1 MLCVLLVS
9 VCLRVCC
16 CDCLSVCLS
25 VSQDAVAKTEANI
38 TFGGGALASDLEN
51 LDKNITDDMKKE
63 AVSVATTVH
72 EDASVLW
79 PGKKEDLDDL
89 ERIADFPE
97 IAQSLPPEAVS
108 PAQQFFAVI
117 KWLVGVVWVLLVI
130 LLRANTRKRFDIDAR
145 VSLPPSLSLFPPPPL
160 RTFFSMHSLSLHSRV
175 LPRGCSVFLAC
186 VSIHLVSR
194 LALSLM
200 SLSHA
205 SCACLF
211 RLLLLLQCCNL
222 KVYKDINVEDIV
234 CSVFCAPCVLAQIA
248 THTKAGNLTF

>member
-79 PGKKEDLDDL
+79 PGKNEDLDDL

-117 KWLVGVVWVLLVI
+117 KWLVGVVWVLLVL
-130 LLRANTRKRFDIDAR
+130 LLRANARKRFDIDAR
-145 VSLPPSLSLFPPPPL
+145 VSLPLSVSLSLPPPL
-160 RTFFSMHSLSLHSRV
+160 RTFFSMHSLSLHPRV

-186 VSIHLVSR
+186 KHTPCLSSRAFAHVSLACVMRMSVS
-194 LALSLM
+194 LAPFV
-200 SLSHA
+200 A
-205 SCACLF
+205 V
-211 RLLLLLQCCNL
+211 LQPQGVQGYQCGRH
-222 KVYKDINVEDIV
+222 
-234 CSVFCAPCVLAQIA
+234 CVLGLLCSLRPCANRNA
-248 THTKAGNLTF
+248 HRSR

>member
-1 MLCVLLVS
+1 M
-9 VCLRVCC
+9 
-16 CDCLSVCLS
+16 
-25 VSQDAVAKTEANI
+25 AKTEANI

-72 EDASVLW
+72 EDSSVLW
-79 PGKKEDLDDL
+79 PGKKADLDDL

-108 PAQQFFAVI
+108 PAQQFFAVV

-145 VSLPPSLSLFPPPPL
+145 VSLSPSLSLSLPPPV
-160 RTFFSMHSLSLHSRV
+160 R
-175 LPRGCSVFLAC
+175 PR
-186 VSIHLVSR
+186 VSR
-194 LALSLM
+194 FTLSTLPCPPPWLLG
-200 SLSHA
+200 LSHVCEHTSCLSSRA
-205 SCACLF
+205 FAHVSLACACLS

-222 KVYKDINVEDIV
+222 KVYKDINLEDIV

-248 THTKAGNLTF
+248 THTEAGNLSF

>member
-1 MLCVLLVS
+1 
-9 VCLRVCC
+9 
-16 CDCLSVCLS
+16 

-72 EDASVLW
+72 EDSSVLW

-108 PAQQFFAVI
+108 PAQQFFAVV

-145 VSLPPSLSLFPPPPL
+145 VSLSPSLPLSPPPGTPHPCLYTHSLYTPVSSPVVARYFSRFRSCLSRMRMSLSLAPFAA
-160 RTFFSMHSLSLHSRV
+160 V
-175 LPRGCSVFLAC
+175 LQPQGA
-186 VSIHLVSR
+186 
-194 LALSLM
+194 
-200 SLSHA
+200 
-205 SCACLF
+205 
-211 RLLLLLQCCNL
+211 
-222 KVYKDINVEDIV
+222 
-234 CSVFCAPCVLAQIA
+234 
-248 THTKAGNLTF
+248 

>member
-1 MLCVLLVS
+1 M
-9 VCLRVCC
+9 
-16 CDCLSVCLS
+16 
-25 VSQDAVAKTEANI
+25 AKTEANI

-72 EDASVLW
+72 EDSSVLW

-108 PAQQFFAVI
+108 PAQQFFAVV

-145 VSLPPSLSLFPPPPL
+145 VSLSPSLPLSLPPALRTLVSTLTLSTLPCPPPWL
-160 RTFFSMHSLSLHSRV
+160 LGISRAFAHVSL
-175 LPRGCSVFLAC
+175 A
-186 VSIHLVSR
+186 
-194 LALSLM
+194 
-200 SLSHA
+200 
-205 SCACLF
+205 CACLS

-222 KVYKDINVEDIV
+222 KVYKDINLEDIV

-248 THTKAGNLTF
+248 THTEAGNLSF